1 MNKVEEMFNKLFQ
14 NNVNNYIFV
23 YTPPKVGSTTLV
35 SSLRI
40 SLGKNF
46 NIIHIHD
53 DVMLSVLTGEHEVSV
68 NELLNFISSN
78 GNNVYVIDIYRTPVE
93 RKMSEFFEKISPYHF
108 NNTEDNI
115 SNYSLTR
122 ITDRFNKLFP
132 YLATSEHY
140 FDKYEIE
147 CPINFDLDKKYS
159 IQFINNINYIKLRLC
174 DSTIWN
180 KLLTE
185 IFGCEIVLINDY
197 VTENKKIGNLYR
209 RFKEE
214 YKLPRNYFNMLTNCK
229 HLLFYYSETERNNY
243 LQHWQ
248 NKICDN
254 FNPYSF
260 DEYKF
265 YINLY
270 LENQIYNDIQVEH
283 YIDNGCVCVLCCKKR
298 RQIFFRAKNGETKFD
313 KIIHNDVINEDI
325 KNKKDLIID
334 LNNKIHTLVN
344 SKKKFSKKQ
353 FKINL

>member
-147 CPINFDLDKKYS
+147 HPINFDLDKKYS

-214 YKLPRNYFNMLTNCK
+214 YKLPRNYLDMLTNCK
-229 HLLFYYSETERNNY
+229 HLLFYYSETERNIY

-248 NKICDN
+248 NKICNN

-325 KNKKDLIID
+325 KNKNDLIID